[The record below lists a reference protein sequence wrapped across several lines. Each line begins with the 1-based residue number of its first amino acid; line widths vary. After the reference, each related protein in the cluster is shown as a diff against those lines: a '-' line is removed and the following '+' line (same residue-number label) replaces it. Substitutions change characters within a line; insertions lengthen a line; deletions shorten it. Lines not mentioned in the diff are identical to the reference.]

1 MWIGLRAWFML
12 EGRDLFRALGTSTF
26 RLDAPRLCFR
36 VSPTDELHGFHG
48 GQRLDLAEHTVQF
61 LGLVAPVCSAPG
73 EAACG
78 CSAGFAVDA
87 CPELLA
93 LGELLPRDLPSDCPC
108 VLCFAFWGYPQ
119 VSDGW
124 IVFRQPG

>member
-48 GQRLDLAEHTVQF
+48 GQRVASGKVVYGSGDRVAADVATVT
-61 LGLVAPVCSAPG
+61 A
-73 EAACG
+73 
-78 CSAGFAVDA
+78 
-87 CPELLA
+87 
-93 LGELLPRDLPSDCPC
+93 
-108 VLCFAFWGYPQ
+108 
-119 VSDGW
+119 
-124 IVFRQPG
+124 